1 MSLLNVRVA
10 RRWREAEGIDA
21 FEITPVDAS
30 VTLPAYQAGAH
41 IDVHLPNGMVRQ
53 YSLCG
58 QPEASG
64 AQGNRYRIAV
74 LREEAGRGGSRYL
87 HEQVFEGQVLSIGL
101 PRHAFGLQADSAP
114 SVLLAGGVG
123 ITPLLAMAYE
133 LAARGCEFHMHLFA
147 RSRARAPFQSE
158 LASERLAGRV
168 TLHFDDEALPGQ
180 PPALATVLSKADANA
195 RAYVCGP
202 AGFLD
207 CAREEWAARG
217 RPEERFHFESFV
229 PVAPAADAGTF
240 EVEVASTGQVVTV
253 AADETVVAALARCG
267 VEVPLSCEQGICG
280 TCLTGVREGIPEH
293 HDMYLS
299 DDERARNDCFTP
311 CCSRAKSAR
320 LVLAL

>member
-1 MSLLNVRVA
+1 MSTLNVRVA

-21 FEITPVDAS
+21 FEIVPVEAGM
-30 VTLPAYQAGAH
+30 TLPPYRAGAH

-58 QPEASG
+58 QPEAG
-64 AQGNRYRIAV
+64 HTHRNRYRIAV

-87 HEQVFEGQVLSIGL
+87 HEQVFEGQMLSIGL
-101 PRHAFGLQADSAP
+101 PRNAFSLQAGAAS

-133 LAARGCEFHMHLFA
+133 LAAQAGEFHLHLFT
-147 RSRARAPFQSE
+147 RSRSRAPFQGE
-158 LASERLAGRV
+158 LASGPLAGRV
-168 TLHFDDEALPGQ
+168 TLHFDDEAPPGQ
-180 PPALATVLSKADANA
+180 PPLDAVLEAAGEQA
-195 RAYVCGP
+195 HVYACGP
-202 AGFLD
+202 AGFLAR
-207 CAREEWAARG
+207 AREGWAARG

-229 PVAPAADAGTF
+229 PAAPAADAGTF

-299 DDERARNDCFTP
+299 DEEHARNDCFTP
-311 CCSRAKSAR
+311 CCSRARSAR